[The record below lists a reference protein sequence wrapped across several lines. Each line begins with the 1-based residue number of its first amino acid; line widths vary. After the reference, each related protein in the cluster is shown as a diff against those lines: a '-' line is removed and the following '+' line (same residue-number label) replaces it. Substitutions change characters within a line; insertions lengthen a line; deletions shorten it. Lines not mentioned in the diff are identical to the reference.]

1 VIEGVDASIDEND
14 PMRERKCIVTGA
26 GLPEARLVR
35 FALAPDGRVVP
46 DVAAKLPGRGIW
58 VAADREAIAK
68 AVEKHLFARAAK
80 TSAVADA
87 ALPGLVE
94 NRLLARM
101 LDLIGLAR
109 RAGDLVLGF
118 DKIETALR
126 GPRPPA
132 VLIEAADAGADGTRK
147 LKAAAQAKGIYP
159 FVIGCFSS
167 AELGLALNLPNV
179 VHASLKSGRLAEG
192 LIFEAGRL
200 AGFRPLK
207 SWSWSQYEGR
217 PENAVADGFG
227 VGMKGTDER
236 DR

>member
-1 VIEGVDASIDEND
+1 VNFALDRIDGKTGL
-14 PMRERKCIVTGA
+14 RERKCIVTGEV
-26 GLPEARLVR
+26 LPEARLIR
-35 FALAPDGRVVP
+35 FVVGPDAAIVP
-46 DVAAKLPGRGIW
+46 DVEAKLPGRGIW
-58 VAADREAIAK
+58 VSANRESVGK
-68 AVEKHLFARAAK
+68 AVAKQLFARAAK
-80 TSAVADA
+80 ANVQAGAELPARVEQRLVAR
-87 ALPGLVE
+87 ALNLV
-94 NRLLARM
+94 
-101 LDLIGLAR
+101 GLAR
-109 RAGDLVLGF
+109 RTGDIVLGF
-118 DKIETALR
+118 DQVEGALR
-126 GPRPPA
+126 GSKPPA
-132 VLIEAADAGADGTRK
+132 VVIEASDGAADGARK
-147 LKAAAQAKGIYP
+147 LKNAAIAAGIYP

-167 AELGLALNLPNV
+167 DELGLALNLPNV